1 MRQRW
6 ISRDNVNV
14 HRVPSCQRYL
24 LKCLWHLQVSIDGE
38 TVASAKTANTTVASA
53 KTANTTVANAKTANT
68 TAANAKTVNTTVANA
83 KTANSG

>member
-1 MRQRW
+1 MGQRW
-6 ISRDNVNV
+6 IGRDNGNV

-53 KTANTTVANAKTANT
+53 KTAN
-68 TAANAKTVNTTVANA
+68 
-83 KTANSG
+83 SG